1 MISRSALLYMN
12 RKGLR
17 RHIVPSPGFDPS
29 KAKVHRLPL
38 DGDPAQAEPSQEEWL
53 LHEGD
58 PVPDRVNL
66 PDWSTPHSSE

>member
-1 MISRSALLYMN
+1 MISRSALPYMN

-29 KAKVHRLPL
+29 KAKVQRLPL
-38 DGDPAQAEPSQEEWL
+38 EGEPPQEELL

-58 PVPDRVNL
+58 PAPDRVNL
-66 PDWSTPHSSE
+66 PDWATPRSSE